1 MKKTITSL
9 PLHVLCWNNLY
20 TVSCCWK
27 YYSKVLKRF
36 SFCFEIEKSSK
47 IAVFKLLCFESV
59 VTQYQNILKKITIF
73 ESPLR
78 LYHVFNSRSRKLRD
92 IHQFSNMTLQGLSIV
107 LYFLNMLFLVI
118 RKSYT
123 PKRNIVIL
131 LKVHLTPKTFFSLKQ
146 KTYFVE

>member
-1 MKKTITSL
+1 MFTVFTPVNVPKQKESFW
-9 PLHVLCWNNLY
+9 VRDENDNMFCSNNLY
-20 TVSCCWK
+20 ILSCCEK

-107 LYFLNMLFLVI
+107 LGILKNSHELFEHVI
-118 RKSYT
+118 SC
-123 PKRNIVIL
+123 N
-131 LKVHLTPKTFFSLKQ
+131 S
-146 KTYFVE
+146 